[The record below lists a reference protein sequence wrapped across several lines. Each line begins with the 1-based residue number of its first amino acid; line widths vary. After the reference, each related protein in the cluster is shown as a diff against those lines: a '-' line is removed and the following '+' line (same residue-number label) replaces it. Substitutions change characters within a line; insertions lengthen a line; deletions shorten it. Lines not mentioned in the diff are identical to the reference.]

1 MVTIFQKLKDTENP
15 YFEDVIT
22 VLNSFKD
29 GSNKQKIETLRTIK
43 DKEKYSLEK
52 SKLKSICFSG

>member
-15 YFEDVIT
+15 YFDEIIN

-29 GSNKQKIETLRTIK
+29 GSNKQKIETLRTITN
-43 DKEKYSLEK
+43 KEKRNYKNKNIKLEK
-52 SKLKSICFSG
+52 